1 MNLLKKYIVAA
12 SVVAV
17 NPVFGDAGISISYRS
32 TPVIIQKNWLN
43 DSNWPREA
51 AYYEGIT
58 TQRTLNMVSVSLFF
72 DDSLR
77 GHDDKTPGKYVTKH
91 FVREFEE
98 PSDDHPVGRM
108 IDREVDIGDAETAE
122 EINIRNGWKRG
133 DDRVPQVY
141 SKEVYVK
148 SKVKGWLPG
157 WSNPN
162 RGAGYIFGL
171 NFNYAAEDGLVE
183 YYSGDLYIGKRLF
196 ILPHFAHMYFKIG
209 PTIAKY
215 NYDFVDRYLH
225 TETRI
230 GGFYSMGIQTQ
241 VLKGIK
247 IFAEAE
253 FRGYSPASVGDT
265 FNLEDSQMDF
275 VNALPPFSRNYKETK
290 FDKKWARDLVTQGI
304 RFGMKFSF

>member
-32 TPVIIQKNWLN
+32 TPVIIEKNWLN

-77 GHDDKTPGKYVTKH
+77 GHDDKTPGRYVTKH
-91 FVREFEE
+91 FVREYEE
-98 PSDDHPVGRM
+98 PSDDYPVGRM

-122 EINIRNGWKRG
+122 EINIRNGWRKG
-133 DDRVPQVY
+133 DDRVPEVY

>member
-77 GHDDKTPGKYVTKH
+77 GHDDKTPGRYVTKH
-91 FVREFEE
+91 FVREYEE
-98 PSDDHPVGRM
+98 PSDDYPVGRM

-122 EINIRNGWKRG
+122 EINIRNGWRKG
-133 DDRVPQVY
+133 DDRVPEVY

-247 IFAEAE
+247 LFAEAE

-265 FNLEDSQMDF
+265 FNLENSQVDF
-275 VNALPPFSRNYKETK
+275 VNALPPFSRNYKDTK

>member
-247 IFAEAE
+247 LFAEAE

-265 FNLEDSQMDF
+265 FNLENSQVDF
-275 VNALPPFSRNYKETK
+275 VNALPPFSRNYKDTK

>member
-1 MNLLKKYIVAA
+1 MNLLKKYLVVA

-17 NPVFGDAGISISYRS
+17 NPVFADGGISISYRS

-230 GGFYSMGIQTQ
+230 GAFYGMGIQTQ

-247 IFAEAE
+247 LFAEAE

>member
-1 MNLLKKYIVAA
+1 MKLLKKYLVVA
-12 SVVAV
+12 SIVAV
-17 NPVFGDAGISISYRS
+17 NPVFGDAGFSISYRS
-32 TPVIIQKNWLN
+32 TPVIVQKNWFN
-43 DSNWPREA
+43 DSNWPEES

-58 TQRTLNMVSVSLFF
+58 THRTLNMVSVSLFF

-77 GHDDKTPGKYVTKH
+77 GHDDKTPGKYVTKY

-98 PSDDHPVGRM
+98 PTDDYPVGRM
-108 IDREVDIGDAETAE
+108 IEREVDIGDAATIE
-122 EINIRNGWKRG
+122 EINVRNGWKKG
-133 DDRVPQVY
+133 DARVPKVY
-141 SKEVYVK
+141 SKEVYIK

-171 NFNYAAEDGLVE
+171 NFNYAAEEDLVE
-183 YYSGDLYIGKRLF
+183 YYSADIYIGKRLF

-209 PTIAKY
+209 PSVAKY

-230 GGFYSMGIQTQ
+230 GAFYSMGIQTQ

-247 IFAEAE
+247 FFAEAE

-265 FNLEDSQMDF
+265 FNLENNQLDF
-275 VNALPPFSRNYKETK
+275 VNALPPSSKNYKDTK
-290 FDKKWARDLVTQGI
+290 FNKQWFRDLVTQGI

>member
-1 MNLLKKYIVAA
+1 MKLLKKYLVVA
-12 SVVAV
+12 SVVAT
-17 NPVFGDAGISISYRS
+17 NPVFADGGISISYRS

-43 DSNWPREA
+43 DSNWPAEA

-58 TQRTLNMVSVSLFF
+58 TQRTLNMVSVSLFL

-77 GHDDKTPGKYVTKH
+77 GHDDKTPGKYVKKH
-91 FVREFEE
+91 FVREYEE
-98 PSDDHPVGRM
+98 PSDDYPVGRM

-122 EINIRNGWKRG
+122 EINVRNGWRRG
-133 DDRVPQVY
+133 DDRVPEVY

-196 ILPHFAHMYFKIG
+196 ILPHFAHVYFKIG

-230 GGFYSMGIQTQ
+230 GGFYGIGIQTQ

-247 IFAEAE
+247 LFAEAE

-265 FNLEDSQMDF
+265 FNLENSQVDF

>member
-1 MNLLKKYIVAA
+1 MKLLKKYLVVA
-12 SVVAV
+12 SVVV
-17 NPVFGDAGISISYRS
+17 TNPVFGDAGISFSYRS

-58 TQRTLNMVSVSLFF
+58 TRRTLNMVSVSLFF

-98 PSDDHPVGRM
+98 PSDDYPVGRM
-108 IDREVDIGDAETAE
+108 VDREVDIGDAETAE
-122 EINIRNGWKRG
+122 EINVRNGWKRG

-141 SKEVYVK
+141 SKEIYVK

-196 ILPHFAHMYFKIG
+196 ILPHFAHVYFKIG

-247 IFAEAE
+247 LFAEAE

-265 FNLEDSQMDF
+265 FNLENSQVDF

>member
-1 MNLLKKYIVAA
+1 MNLLKKYLVVA

-17 NPVFGDAGISISYRS
+17 NPVFADGGISISYRS

-43 DSNWPREA
+43 DSNWPAEA

-58 TQRTLNMVSVSLFF
+58 TQRTLNMVSVSLFL

-77 GHDDKTPGKYVTKH
+77 GHDDKTPGKYVKKH
-91 FVREFEE
+91 FVREYEE
-98 PSDDHPVGRM
+98 PSDDYPVGRM

-122 EINIRNGWKRG
+122 EINVRNGWRRG
-133 DDRVPQVY
+133 DDRVPEVY

-247 IFAEAE
+247 LFAEAE

-265 FNLEDSQMDF
+265 FNLEDNQVDF
-275 VNALPPFSRNYKETK
+275 VNALPPFSKNYKETK

>member
-1 MNLLKKYIVAA
+1 MNLLKKYLVVA

-17 NPVFGDAGISISYRS
+17 NPVFADGGISISYRS

-77 GHDDKTPGKYVTKH
+77 GHDDKTPGRYVTKH
-91 FVREFEE
+91 FVREYEE
-98 PSDDHPVGRM
+98 PSDDYPVGRM

-122 EINIRNGWKRG
+122 EINVRNGWKRG
-133 DDRVPQVY
+133 DDRVPEVY
-141 SKEVYVK
+141 SKEVYIK
-148 SKVKGWLPG
+148 SKIKGWLPG

-247 IFAEAE
+247 LFAEAE

-265 FNLEDSQMDF
+265 FNLENSQVDF
-275 VNALPPFSRNYKETK
+275 VNALPPFSRNYKDTK

>member
-1 MNLLKKYIVAA
+1 MKLLKKYLVVA
-12 SVVAV
+12 SIVAV

-32 TPVIIQKNWLN
+32 TPVIIDKNWFN
-43 DSNWPREA
+43 DSKWPEER

-77 GHDDKTPGKYVTKH
+77 GHDDKSPGKYVTKH
-91 FVREFEE
+91 YVREFEE
-98 PSDDHPVGRM
+98 PSDKYPVGRM
-108 IDREVDIGDAETAE
+108 IEREVDIGDAETAE
-122 EINIRNGWKRG
+122 EINVRNGWKHG
-133 DDRVPQVY
+133 DDRVPEVY

-148 SKVKGWLPG
+148 SRIKGWLPG

-162 RGAGYIFGL
+162 RGAGYIFGI
-171 NFNYAAEDGLVE
+171 NFNYAAEEDLVE
-183 YYSGDLYIGKRLF
+183 YYSGDIYIGKRLF
-196 ILPHFAHMYFKIG
+196 ILPHFAHLYFKIG
-209 PTIAKY
+209 PSIAKY
-215 NYDFVDRYLH
+215 NYDFVDRSMS

-230 GGFYSMGIQTQ
+230 GAFYSMGLQTQ

-247 IFAEAE
+247 FFAEAE

-265 FNLEDSQMDF
+265 FNLENNQVDF
-275 VNALPPFSRNYKETK
+275 VNALPPSSKNYKDTK
-290 FDKKWARDLVTQGI
+290 FNKQWFRDLVTQGI

>member
-32 TPVIIQKNWLN
+32 TPVIIEKNWLN

-58 TQRTLNMVSVSLFF
+58 TQRTLNMVSVSLFL

-133 DDRVPQVY
+133 DDRVPEVY

-171 NFNYAAEDGLVE
+171 NFNYAAEDELVE

>member
-77 GHDDKTPGKYVTKH
+77 GHDDKTPGRYVTKH
-91 FVREFEE
+91 FVREYEE
-98 PSDDHPVGRM
+98 PSDDYPVGRM

-122 EINIRNGWKRG
+122 EINIRNGWRKG
-133 DDRVPQVY
+133 DDRVPEVY

-247 IFAEAE
+247 LFAEAE

-265 FNLEDSQMDF
+265 FNLENSQVDF

>member
-1 MNLLKKYIVAA
+1 MNLLKKYLVVA

-17 NPVFGDAGISISYRS
+17 NPVFADGGISISYRS

-43 DSNWPREA
+43 DSNWPAEA

-58 TQRTLNMVSVSLFF
+58 TQRTLNMVSVSLFL

-77 GHDDKTPGKYVTKH
+77 GHDDKTPGKYVKKH
-91 FVREFEE
+91 FVREYEE
-98 PSDDHPVGRM
+98 PSDDYPVGRM

-122 EINIRNGWKRG
+122 EINVRNGWRRG
-133 DDRVPQVY
+133 DDRVPEVY

-230 GGFYSMGIQTQ
+230 GAFYSMGIQTQ

-247 IFAEAE
+247 LFAEAE

-265 FNLEDSQMDF
+265 FNLENSQVDF

>member
-1 MNLLKKYIVAA
+1 MKLLKKYLIIA
-12 SVVAV
+12 SVVAT

-43 DSNWPREA
+43 DSNWPEER

-58 TQRTLNMVSVSLFF
+58 TQRSLNMVSVSLFF

-91 FVREFEE
+91 FVREFEQ
-98 PSDDHPVGRM
+98 PSDRYPVGRM
-108 IDREVDIGDAETAE
+108 VEREVDIGDAATVE
-122 EINIRNGWKRG
+122 EINVRNSWKKG
-133 DDRVPQVY
+133 DDRVPKVY
-141 SKEVYVK
+141 SKKVYVK

-183 YYSGDLYIGKRLF
+183 YYSGDFYIGKRLF
-196 ILPHFAHMYFKIG
+196 ILPYFAHMYFKIG
-209 PTIAKY
+209 PSIAKY

-230 GGFYSMGIQTQ
+230 GAFYSMGIQTQ
-241 VLKGIK
+241 ILKGIK
-247 IFAEAE
+247 LFAEAE

-265 FNLEDSQMDF
+265 FNLEDNQVDF
-275 VNALPPFSRNYKETK
+275 VNALPPFSENYKETK
-290 FDKKWARDLVTQGI
+290 FNKKWARDLVTQGI

>member
-1 MNLLKKYIVAA
+1 MKLLKKYLVVA
-12 SVVAV
+12 SVVV
-17 NPVFGDAGISISYRS
+17 TNPVFGDAGISFSYRS

-58 TQRTLNMVSVSLFF
+58 TRRTLNMVSVSLFF

-98 PSDDHPVGRM
+98 PSDDYPVGRM
-108 IDREVDIGDAETAE
+108 VDREVDIGDAETAE
-122 EINIRNGWKRG
+122 EINVRNGWKRG

-141 SKEVYVK
+141 SKRVYVK

-196 ILPHFAHMYFKIG
+196 ILPHFAHVYFKIG

-230 GGFYSMGIQTQ
+230 GGFYGMGIQTQ

-247 IFAEAE
+247 LFAEAE

-265 FNLEDSQMDF
+265 FNLENSQVDF

>member
-32 TPVIIQKNWLN
+32 TPVIIEKNWLN

-77 GHDDKTPGKYVTKH
+77 GHDDKTPGRYVTKH
-91 FVREFEE
+91 FVREYEE
-98 PSDDHPVGRM
+98 PSDDYPVGRM

-133 DDRVPQVY
+133 DDRVPEVY

-265 FNLEDSQMDF
+265 FNLENSQVDF
-275 VNALPPFSRNYKETK
+275 VNALPPFSRNYKDTK

>member
-32 TPVIIQKNWLN
+32 TPVIIEKNWLN
-43 DSNWPREA
+43 TSNWPAEA

-77 GHDDKTPGKYVTKH
+77 GHDDKTPGRYVTKH
-91 FVREFEE
+91 FVREYEE
-98 PSDDHPVGRM
+98 PSDDYPVGRM

-122 EINIRNGWKRG
+122 EINIRNGWRKG
-133 DDRVPQVY
+133 DDRVPEVY

-247 IFAEAE
+247 LFAEAE

-265 FNLEDSQMDF
+265 FNLENSQVDF
-275 VNALPPFSRNYKETK
+275 VNALPPFSRNYKDTK

>member
-1 MNLLKKYIVAA
+1 
-12 SVVAV
+12 
-17 NPVFGDAGISISYRS
+17 
-32 TPVIIQKNWLN
+32 
-43 DSNWPREA
+43 
-51 AYYEGIT
+51 
-58 TQRTLNMVSVSLFF
+58 MVSVSLFF

-91 FVREFEE
+91 FVREFEQ
-98 PSDDHPVGRM
+98 PSDRYPVGRM
-108 IDREVDIGDAETAE
+108 VELEVDIGDADTVE
-122 EINIRNGWKRG
+122 EINIKNSWKHG
-133 DDRVPQVY
+133 DDRVPKVY
-141 SKEVYVK
+141 SKKIYVK
-148 SKVKGWLPG
+148 SKIKGWLPG

-183 YYSGDLYIGKRLF
+183 YYSSDIYIGKRLF

-209 PTIAKY
+209 PSVAKY

-230 GGFYSMGIQTQ
+230 GAFYSMGLQTQ

-247 IFAEAE
+247 FFAEAE
-253 FRGYSPASVGDT
+253 FRGYSPASIGDT
-265 FNLEDSQMDF
+265 FNLENNQVDF
-275 VNALPPFSRNYKETK
+275 VNALPPSSKNYKDTK
-290 FDKKWARDLVTQGI
+290 FNKRWARDLVTQGI

>member
-1 MNLLKKYIVAA
+1 MKLLKKYIVIA
-12 SVVAV
+12 SVVATA
-17 NPVFGDAGISISYRS
+17 PVFADAGISISYRS

-43 DSNWPREA
+43 TSKWPDEA

-91 FVREFEE
+91 FVREYEE
-98 PSDDHPVGRM
+98 PSDDYPVGRM

-122 EINIRNGWKRG
+122 EINVRNGWRRG
-133 DDRVPQVY
+133 DDRVPEVY

-148 SKVKGWLPG
+148 SKIKGWLPG

-162 RGAGYIFGL
+162 RGAGYILGL

-196 ILPHFAHMYFKIG
+196 ILPHLAHMYFKIG

-215 NYDFVDRYLH
+215 NYDFVDRYLY

-230 GGFYSMGIQTQ
+230 GAFYSMGIQTQ

-247 IFAEAE
+247 LFAEAE

-275 VNALPPFSRNYKETK
+275 VNALPPFSRNYKDTK
-290 FDKKWARDLVTQGI
+290 FNKKWARDLVTQGI

>member
-1 MNLLKKYIVAA
+1 MKLLKKYLVVA
-12 SVVAV
+12 SVVATT
-17 NPVFGDAGISISYRS
+17 PVFGDAGISISYRS
-32 TPVIIQKNWLN
+32 TPVIVQKNWLN
-43 DSNWPREA
+43 RGNWPAEP

-91 FVREFEE
+91 FIREYEQ
-98 PSDDHPVGRM
+98 PSDDYPVGRM
-108 IDREVDIGDAETAE
+108 VDREVDIGDAETAE
-122 EINIRNGWKRG
+122 EINIRNGWRKG
-133 DDRVPQVY
+133 DDRVPEVY

-162 RGAGYIFGL
+162 RGAGYILGL

-230 GGFYSMGIQTQ
+230 GAFYSMGIQTQ

-247 IFAEAE
+247 LFAEAE

-265 FNLEDSQMDF
+265 FNLENNQVDF

>member
-1 MNLLKKYIVAA
+1 MNLLKKYLVVG

-17 NPVFGDAGISISYRS
+17 NPVFADGGISISYRS
-32 TPVIIQKNWLN
+32 TPVIIEKNWLN
-43 DSNWPREA
+43 TSNWPAEA

-230 GGFYSMGIQTQ
+230 GAFYGMGIQTQ

-247 IFAEAE
+247 LFAEAE

>member
-1 MNLLKKYIVAA
+1 MNLLKKYLVVA

-17 NPVFGDAGISISYRS
+17 NPVFADGGISISYRS

-230 GGFYSMGIQTQ
+230 GAFYGMGIQTQ